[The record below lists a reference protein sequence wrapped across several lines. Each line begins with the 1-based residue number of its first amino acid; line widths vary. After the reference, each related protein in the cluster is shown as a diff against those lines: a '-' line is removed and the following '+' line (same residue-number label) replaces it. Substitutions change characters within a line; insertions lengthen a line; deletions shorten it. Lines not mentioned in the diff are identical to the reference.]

1 MNSST
6 KKKASNEKK
15 SLTRFNVIYEDPYKI
30 FLSYLKGELSMYDI
44 GQKCKNCQ
52 IYTEFRSI
60 LYRIFLGI
68 LPYNNPGIWKQNMEQ
83 KRKQYDEKLNSL
95 LSKSDIIIPF
105 INCHSLKGTKE
116 YESLYKSIPDED
128 RELLSLIK
136 LDVDRTFQDL
146 DLFHDDKVKEIL
158 CKILYVFSKDNPDPS
173 YCQGMNEILGTLCY
187 SFLSS
192 FRFNKF
198 TKEEQDANN
207 NGKVTNKEMLYAY
220 LVDNNYIEADLFIV
234 YSELMSRDM
243 TLLYTYNDDK
253 YRKKENN
260 VKYDLK
266 NLKMEDL
273 DLSPESDLIKRIKK
287 IFYIELPQID
297 KKYFELLYGVIEP
310 NLFLLRW
317 LLCILDR
324 EISLKHVLWIWDCVF
339 FYEFVEFTFIKKDIE
354 KDGKHHNRL
363 NFMDYVCL
371 NMIMDLKPL
380 VENSDQSIMLCRFM
394 KFPGEKN
401 IREIIKNSV
410 NMSSKF
416 NGDIKLWNN
425 SEIKKTMN
433 YLENSII
440 VE

>member
-1 MNSST
+1 
-6 KKKASNEKK
+6 
-15 SLTRFNVIYEDPYKI
+15 
-30 FLSYLKGELSMYDI
+30 
-44 GQKCKNCQ
+44 
-52 IYTEFRSI
+52 
-60 LYRIFLGI
+60 
-68 LPYNNPGIWKQNMEQ
+68 
-83 KRKQYDEKLNSL
+83 
-95 LSKSDIIIPF
+95 
-105 INCHSLKGTKE
+105 
-116 YESLYKSIPDED
+116 
-128 RELLSLIK
+128 
-136 LDVDRTFQDL
+136 
-146 DLFHDDKVKEIL
+146 
-158 CKILYVFSKDNPDPS
+158 
-173 YCQGMNEILGTLCY
+173 
-187 SFLSS
+187 
-192 FRFNKF
+192 
-198 TKEEQDANN
+198 
-207 NGKVTNKEMLYAY
+207 
-220 LVDNNYIEADLFIV
+220 
-234 YSELMSRDM
+234 MSRDM

-260 VKYDLK
+260 ITYDLK

-273 DLSPESDLIKRIKK
+273 ELSPESDLIKRIKK

-339 FYEFVEFTFIKKDIE
+339 FYEFVEFTFIKKDID

-425 SEIKKTMN
+425 NEIKKTVN

-440 VE
+440 IESDTLS